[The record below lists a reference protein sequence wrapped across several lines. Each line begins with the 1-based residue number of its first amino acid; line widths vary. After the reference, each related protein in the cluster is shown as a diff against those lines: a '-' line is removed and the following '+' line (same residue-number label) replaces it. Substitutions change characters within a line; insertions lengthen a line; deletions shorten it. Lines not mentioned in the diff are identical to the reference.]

1 MNSSFVGR
9 SVPWIICCNAACLGS
24 SEQQEELRNIQDNR
38 PDREFC
44 LRYPRESEY
53 PARLPGRPKVGGVD
67 VTGALRRRV
76 VPGAPGDITTWASA
90 AEVAVMGE

>member
-1 MNSSFVGR
+1 MIWSFVGR

-44 LRYPRESEY
+44 LLAT
-53 PARLPGRPKVGGVD
+53 PARASIRPD
-67 VTGALRRRV
+67 SRV
-76 VPGAPGDITTWASA
+76 AQRSA
-90 AEVAVMGE
+90 ALT